1 MFKVSFKLHNLFDF
15 IIHVVS
21 SVGIVVLR
29 LRGSLKFQPF
39 EDVILNVNWLSNNES
54 VQMTQLDD

>member
-1 MFKVSFKLHNLFDF
+1 MFKVSFKLHNLCDF